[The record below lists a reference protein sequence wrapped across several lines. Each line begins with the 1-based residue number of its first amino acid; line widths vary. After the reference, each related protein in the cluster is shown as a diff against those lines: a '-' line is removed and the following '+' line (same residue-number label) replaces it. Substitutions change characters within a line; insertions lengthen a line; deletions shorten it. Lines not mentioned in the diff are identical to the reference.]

1 MVHDL
6 KDMKLPELFDLL
18 SIKTA
23 ELLKAIDRR
32 NKVSNLKELKS
43 EVEAIQ
49 AVIKSQKDTVG
60 KQLHSAN

>member
-1 MVHDL
+1 MVYDL
-6 KDMKLPELFDLL
+6 EHMDLSELFDLL

-32 NKVSNLKELKS
+32 NRKGNLKELKS

-49 AVIKSQKDTVG
+49 AAIKFQKQITDHQVYTG
-60 KQLHSAN
+60 N

>member
-1 MVHDL
+1 MVQDL

-32 NKVSNLKELKS
+32 NKVSNLKELKW
-43 EVEAIQ
+43 EVETIQ
-49 AVIKSQKDTVG
+49 AAIKSQKDTAG